1 MHFLIPFLRTEM
13 VSGSSSQG
21 KREGGRGSG
30 AKRWRRRS
38 NEKNLG
44 IGTAVEWTHSHTR
57 TTRKDN
63 RSAIGRRRSTLSNI
77 KRDRQKAYGSR
88 EGIREEPDGYGLLAR
103 TLWTDGAHFS
113 VKVTT
118 NR

>member
-21 KREGGRGSG
+21 KREGRRGSG

-63 RSAIGRRRSTLSNI
+63 RSAIEDDGDPLSQILKGIDRRLMGVG
-77 KRDRQKAYGSR
+77 K
-88 EGIREEPDGYGLLAR
+88 E
-103 TLWTDGAHFS
+103 
-113 VKVTT
+113 
-118 NR
+118 

>member
-1 MHFLIPFLRTEM
+1 M
-13 VSGSSSQG
+13 VSGSSSSQG

-44 IGTAVEWTHSHTR
+44 IGSGVDTHTYCTTEAGQQERDR
-57 TTRKDN
+57 TTAP
-63 RSAIGRRRSTLSNI
+63 SWRRFTPSNI
-77 KRDRQKAYGSR
+77 KRDRLKAYGSR